1 MRCPH
6 SSAHKVL
13 LMSCS
18 RRWASVGCRFL
29 THLRGPDARGG
40 RRRRGGGG
48 DIAAAGGLQA
58 RRGAPRLH
66 STSGARAA
74 AICPRL
80 RPCRRRRRRG
90 SLGGGLAGGEAGGML
105 DYSFL
110 ATRAIMPLI
119 WCCCCVRRRVGKGQ
133 TNSILVGEAYFTRI
147 KCPSAP
153 TNRTLDSKWE
163 RAEGGNIHR
172 GGVLPLRSVAMSPT
186 STQSRLQSAR
196 LAPCRHRIDASPTKM

>member
-1 MRCPH
+1 
-6 SSAHKVL
+6 
-13 LMSCS
+13 MSCS

-80 RPCRRRRRRG
+80 RPCRRRHGGG
-90 SLGGGLAGGEAGGML
+90 SLGGDPTGRGGEDVEGDSFPSRRRSML
-105 DYSFL
+105 
-110 ATRAIMPLI
+110 LI
-119 WCCCCVRRRVGKGQ
+119 WCCCFGRSRAGKGQ
-133 TNSILVGEAYFTRI
+133 TNVLYFMMF
-147 KCPSAP
+147 KCPSWALCSLGRVDVRH
-153 TNRTLDSKWE
+153 T
-163 RAEGGNIHR
+163 
-172 GGVLPLRSVAMSPT
+172 AMPGSG
-186 STQSRLQSAR
+186 STTPQWIFPPPPHSYVQSRLPECRCRRALDARQMR
-196 LAPCRHRIDASPTKM
+196 LATLDGHC